1 MKTSKLV
8 MPEKQA
14 GSRRKARQKPLS
26 PDSEIA
32 VPTFESEAE
41 LEAWWDAWPRVE
53 IEFDERLKKQVD
65 MAIRLNQ
72 RVVEGLDHLAR
83 EKGIR
88 RESLVRLIIDD
99 YLNNHLPPDF

>member
-8 MPEKQA
+8 MPEKKA
-14 GSRRKARQKPLS
+14 GSRRRTGPKPLS
-26 PDSEIA
+26 SDSEVA

-41 LEAWWDAWPRVE
+41 LEAWWDALPRVE

-65 MAIRLNQ
+65 VSIRLNQ
-72 RVVEGLDHLAR
+72 RTVEALDALAR

-88 RESLVRLIIDD
+88 RESLIQLIIDD
-99 YLNNHLPPDF
+99 YLSNHLPPDF